1 MSGDRSRGRFIVF
14 EGGEGTG
21 KSTQARLLADRLD
34 ALLTREPGGT
44 PAGSSLRA
52 MLLDPATGRL
62 DARAEALL
70 MAADRADHVTT
81 VIRPALE
88 SGTDVVCDRYAASS
102 IAYQGYGRGLDP
114 AEVRRLSDWASD
126 GLWPDLVVLLRV
138 DAATAA
144 ARLSDRSLA
153 GRSPS
158 EVQLD
163 RFEREDGG
171 FHERVASGFDEQA
184 AAEPD
189 RWVVV
194 DGGGAIEEVAARVAE
209 AVDSR
214 LGAAT

>member
-1 MSGDRSRGRFIVF
+1 MSANRSHGRFIVF

-21 KSTQARLLADRLD
+21 KSTQARHLADRLD

-44 PAGSSLRA
+44 PTGSALRA
-52 MLLDPATGRL
+52 ILLDPTTGNL

-70 MAADRADHVTT
+70 MAADRADHVAT

-88 SGTDVVCDRYAASS
+88 SGTDVVCDRYAGSS

-114 AEVRRLSDWASD
+114 GEVRQLSGWASG

-144 ARLSDRSLA
+144 ARLNDRSLA
-153 GRSPS
+153 GWSPS
-158 EVQLD
+158 EEQLD

-171 FHERVASGFDEQA
+171 FHERVAAGFEELA

-194 DGGGAIEEVAARVAE
+194 DGGGTIDEVAGRVAA
-209 AVDSR
+209 AVESR
-214 LGAAT
+214 LGEMT

>member
-1 MSGDRSRGRFIVF
+1 MTGDRSRGRFIVF

-44 PAGSSLRA
+44 PAGSALRA
-52 MLLDPATGRL
+52 ILLDPATGSL

-88 SGTDVVCDRYAASS
+88 SGTDVVCDRYAGSS
-102 IAYQGYGRGLDP
+102 IAYQGHGRGLDP
-114 AEVRRLSDWASD
+114 TEVRRLSDWASG

-138 DAATAA
+138 GAADAA
-144 ARLSDRSLA
+144 ARL
-153 GRSPS
+153 GT
-158 EVQLD
+158 QLD

-171 FHERVASGFDEQA
+171 FHGRVAGGFEEQA
-184 AAEPD
+184 AADPD

-194 DGGGAIEEVAARVAE
+194 DGAGTIEEVAARVAA

-214 LGAAT
+214 LRAAT

>member
-144 ARLSDRSLA
+144 ARL
-153 GRSPS
+153 GN
-158 EVQLD
+158 QLD

-171 FHERVASGFDEQA
+171 FHERVATGFDEQA
-184 AAEPD
+184 VAEPD

-194 DGGGAIEEVAARVAE
+194 DGEGAIEEVAARVAA

>member
-1 MSGDRSRGRFIVF
+1 MSTDRSRGRFIVF

-21 KSTQARLLADRLD
+21 KSTQARHLADRLD

-44 PAGSSLRA
+44 PAGSALRSI
-52 MLLDPATGRL
+52 LLDPATGTL
-62 DARAEALL
+62 DARSEALL
-70 MAADRADHVTT
+70 MAADRADHVAT

-88 SGTDVVCDRYAASS
+88 SGTDVVCDRYAGSS

-114 AEVRRLSDWASD
+114 GEIRQLSDWASG

-158 EVQLD
+158 EDQLD

-171 FHERVASGFDEQA
+171 FHQRVAAGFEQLA
-184 AAEPD
+184 AGEPD

-194 DGGGAIEEVAARVAE
+194 EGGGSVDEVATRVVA
-209 AVDSR
+209 AVESR
-214 LGAAT
+214 LGKVT

>member
-1 MSGDRSRGRFIVF
+1 MSSEPMRGRFIVF

-44 PAGSSLRA
+44 PTGSALRA
-52 MLLDPATGRL
+52 ILLDPATGVL

-70 MAADRADHVTT
+70 MAADRADHVAT
-81 VIRPALE
+81 VVRPALE
-88 SGTDVVCDRYAASS
+88 AGTDVVCDRYAGSS

-114 AEVRRLSDWASD
+114 HEVRELSDWAAD

-138 DAATAA
+138 GAGEAAS
-144 ARLSDRSLA
+144 RLGD
-153 GRSPS
+153 
-158 EVQLD
+158 ELD

-171 FHERVASGFDEQA
+171 FHERVAVGFDEMA
-184 AAEPD
+184 AADPA

-194 DGGGAIEEVAARVAE
+194 DGAGTIDEVAARIAA
-209 AVDSR
+209 AVESR